1 MILAAEAGSTAAY
14 IPGAEVFLA
23 IGVGAFVLPLVA
35 RRIGVPAVVLEILYG
50 VVIGPSVLAIVGTE
64 GTAAGF
70 VVVLAEIG
78 LFLLMFLAGFEIDFG
93 RLEREGRGPILY
105 GLGFFAAVLAVA
117 WIGFGFMSLDSER
130 ERVFLTLLV
139 SAASLGIIIPTLR
152 SVGRT
157 QTPQGQTT
165 ILIGVIA
172 EFLSATGIV
181 VLAVWVRSGFGVELL
196 AVPAF
201 IAIVWVALVAMRRAA
216 WWFPERAERLFSE
229 HDPDEIGIRASL
241 ALLFVF
247 VGIALALGIDPILG
261 AFIAGA
267 LFAYVFRDTGAL
279 ETRLT
284 GFAYGFFVPIFFIS
298 VGVRFPL
305 EALEERSVLLSAL
318 ALIVIALTAKLLPS
332 PALMWRGLSLRQ
344 SLGAGVLLAGQLS
357 VIIALAEVGVQLEL
371 IDEGIAAGATLL
383 VAVTAVLSPIVFKAL
398 SPKLPGDVTA
408 DVASDDLESA

>member
-14 IPGAEVFLA
+14 IPGAEVFIA
-23 IGVGAFVLPLVA
+23 IAVGAFVLPLLA

-50 VVIGPSVLAIVGTE
+50 VLIGPSVLAIVGTG
-64 GTAAGF
+64 GTSAGF
-70 VVVLAEIG
+70 VIVLAEIG

-105 GLGFFAAVLAVA
+105 GLAFYAAVVAVA
-117 WIGFGFMSLDSER
+117 WLGFGFMSLDSDG

-152 SVGRT
+152 SANRA

-172 EFLSATGIV
+172 EFLAATGIV

-196 AVPAF
+196 AVPTF
-201 IAIVWVALVAMRRAA
+201 VAIVLVALIAMRRMA
-216 WWFPERAERLFSE
+216 WWYPERAERLFSA
-229 HDPDEIGIRASL
+229 HDPDELGIRASL

-247 VGIALALGIDPILG
+247 IGVALLLGIDPILG

-267 LFAYVFRDTGAL
+267 LFAYVFRNTGAL

-305 EALEERSVLLSAL
+305 DALGERSVLLSAG
-318 ALIVIALTAKLLPS
+318 ALILIAVAAKVLPA
-332 PALMWRGLSLRQ
+332 PALIWRGLSLRE

-383 VAVTAVLSPIVFKAL
+383 VAVTALLSPIAFKAL
-398 SPKLPGDVTA
+398 SPRIQGARAPDAAA
-408 DVASDDLESA
+408 DEMERA

>member
-1 MILAAEAGSTAAY
+1 VILAAEAGSTAAF
-14 IPGAEVFLA
+14 IPGAEVFIA
-23 IGVGAFVLPLVA
+23 IGIGAFLLPLLA
-35 RRIGVPAVVLEILYG
+35 RRVGVPAVVLEILYG
-50 VVIGPSVLAIVGTE
+50 VLIGPSVLAVVGTE
-64 GTAAGF
+64 GATAGF
-70 VVVLAEIG
+70 VIVLAEIG

-105 GLGFFAAVLAVA
+105 GLTFYAAVFAVA
-117 WIGFGFMSLDSER
+117 WIGFGFMSLDSDG

-152 SVGRT
+152 SVSRT
-157 QTPQGQTT
+157 QTPQGQVT

-172 EFLSATGIV
+172 EFVAATGIV
-181 VLAVWVRSGFGVELL
+181 ILAVWVRSGFGIELL
-196 AVPAF
+196 GVPAF
-201 IAIVWVALVAMRRAA
+201 VAIVWVALVAMRRMA
-216 WWFPERAERLFSE
+216 WWYPERAERLFSE
-229 HDPDEIGIRASL
+229 HDPDELGIRASL

-247 VGIALALGIDPILG
+247 VGIALLLGIDPILG

-267 LFAYVFRDTGAL
+267 LFASVFRNTGAL

-305 EALEERSVLLSAL
+305 EALGERSVLLSAG
-318 ALIVIALTAKLLPS
+318 ALILIAIAAKVLPS
-332 PALMWRGLSLRQ
+332 PALMWRGLTLRE
-344 SLGAGVLLAGQLS
+344 SLGSGILLAGQLS

-383 VAVTAVLSPIVFKAL
+383 VAVTAVLQQR
-398 SPKLPGDVTA
+398 
-408 DVASDDLESA
+408 